1 MGIPFQCACGYVGE
15 HDAAQAG
22 KLAPC
27 PRCGELQR
35 VGGAQQQGVRAE
47 RPTPPAW
54 ADKPAP
60 PPRAENP
67 YAPPGAASPYAPPQS
82 AWSEP
87 EGQDFRGPRRDLD
100 HEAHVVAIGA
110 WQQIAGVLLVCFGL
124 FAGGM
129 AVLTTAKRS
138 GGSEFALAGVLLLF
152 MCAIGVVMFLVG
164 GGLRTMKNWARWVCG
179 VLIGLQLLSQV
190 VNVLFDPTA
199 ILGVFIGGAYNVAL
213 LWALFC
219 QRANVLF
226 SPDYQHTLRRVPGS
240 PRWVASPF
248 FWLPFVFCL
257 LGCCLGGLLASA
269 GSRF

>member
-1 MGIPFQCACGYVGE
+1 MGIPFQCACGYVG
-15 HDAAQAG
+15 HLDAAQAG
-22 KLAPC
+22 TLAPC

-35 VGGAQQQGVRAE
+35 VGGAQHRGARAE

-60 PPRAENP
+60 PPRTENP

-87 EGQDFRGPRRDLD
+87 EDQGFRGPRRDLD

-129 AVLTTAKRS
+129 AVLGSARRS
-138 GGSEFALAGVLLLF
+138 GSSEFAVAGVLLLF
-152 MCAIGVVMFLVG
+152 LCGIGVVMFLVG

-179 VLIGLQLLSQV
+179 VLIGLQLLSYV
-190 VNVLFDPTA
+190 VNVLLEPTA
-199 ILGVFIGGAYNVAL
+199 ILGVSIGGAYNVAL

-219 QRANVLF
+219 ERANVLF
-226 SPDYQHTLRRVPGS
+226 SPDYQSTLRRVPGS

-257 LGCCLGGLLASA
+257 LGCCLGGVFASA